1 MPAGQHRAGRGS
13 ILRFLAALSLLAFLS
28 GCGFAEYGA
37 WERSLVIPAKAQAAS
52 GYACPPGYHLIPC
65 PTCYHQRYRMERRCR
80 GGRDC
85 DYVRVPYIMD
95 KAPCAFCKG
104 SPYMCEPDGAVKP

>member
-1 MPAGQHRAGRGS
+1 MGMSQQRAGRVT
-13 ILRFLAALSLLAFLS
+13 IIICLITLALFVLLA

-37 WERSLVIPAKAQAAS
+37 WERSLLIPAKAQEAP
-52 GYACPPGYHLIPC
+52 GYTCPPGYHLIPC
-65 PTCYHQRYRMERRCR
+65 PTCYHQHYRTETRCR

-95 KAPCAFCKG
+95 KYPCAFCQG
-104 SPYMCEPDGAVKP
+104 RPYMCEPDGAEKP